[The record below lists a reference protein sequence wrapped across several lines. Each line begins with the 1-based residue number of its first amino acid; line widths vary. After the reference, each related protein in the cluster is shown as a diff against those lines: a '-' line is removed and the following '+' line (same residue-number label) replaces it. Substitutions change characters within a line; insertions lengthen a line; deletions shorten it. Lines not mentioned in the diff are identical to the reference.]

1 MAQPSVFDPVT
12 QDDIRDLL
20 TPRSA
25 PAVSIYQPAHR
36 AGPEAEQ
43 NILRY
48 KNLLSDAEAKLTEH
62 GVSNSDK
69 GGILKPARALLDRTE
84 FWRHQLDGLAVFAA
98 PDFFRVLKLPHE
110 AEELVVVGDSP
121 HVTPLLPAM
130 TQGHFY
136 ILAVSMET
144 LRLFRST
151 RHTIE
156 EVELADVPKSLAEAT
171 RYDDYQK
178 KNLQRHPTSRAGVG
192 GRTMQHG
199 HGPGDE
205 DLKVEIR
212 RYFQAVDAGVCR
224 MLSVDGAPLVV
235 AAVDYLINM
244 YRHVTDY
251 RNVVEKGIE
260 GNPDQLAARQLLERA
275 RPIVDPIF
283 HEPVLKAGDKYGR
296 VVASGLAFC
305 ELTDVL
311 SGAHT
316 GRIESL
322 LVLRGERRW
331 GVYRPEEGHAVTHDD
346 PEPTDV
352 DLVDLATRQALLHGG
367 SVYLV
372 ERNEMPCEGPM
383 AAVFRY

>member
-1 MAQPSVFDPVT
+1 MAQTSAFDPVT
-12 QDDIRDLL
+12 QDDIRELL
-20 TPRSA
+20 TTRSS

-48 KNLLSDAEAKLTEH
+48 KNLLSDAEEKLAEH
-62 GVSNSDK
+62 GVSNSAK
-69 GGILKPARALLDRTE
+69 GGILRPARALLERTE

-98 PDFFRVLKLPHE
+98 PEFFRVLKLPHE

-136 ILAVSMET
+136 ILAVSMDSIRL
-144 LRLFRST
+144 LRAT
-151 RHTIE
+151 RHT
-156 EVELADVPKSLAEAT
+156 VVDVDVPDVPKSLAEAN

-205 DLKVEIR
+205 DLKEEIK
-212 RYFQAVDAGVCR
+212 RYFQAVDSGVSR
-224 MLSVDGAPLVV
+224 ALGGDGAPLVV
-235 AAVDYLINM
+235 AAVDYLIPM

-251 RNVVEKGIE
+251 RNVVAKGIE
-260 GNPDQLAARQLLERA
+260 GNPDQLSPRQLLERA

-283 HEPVLKAGDKYGR
+283 REPVRRAGDKYGHL
-296 VVASGLAFC
+296 VGTGLASC
-305 ELTDVL
+305 ELAEVL

-322 LVLRGERRW
+322 LVSRGERRW
-331 GVYRPEEGHAVTHDD
+331 GVYVADD
-346 PEPTDV
+346 DRVETRDEPAPMDG
-352 DLVDLATRQALLHGG
+352 DLLDLATRQTLLHGG

-372 ERNEMPCEGPM
+372 ERDEMPCAGPI

>member
-1 MAQPSVFDPVT
+1 MAQTSAFDPVT

-20 TPRSA
+20 TARSA
-25 PAVSIYQPAHR
+25 PAVSIYQPSHR

-48 KNLLSDAEAKLTEH
+48 KNLLSHAEAKLAEH
-62 GVSNSDK
+62 GVSNPQK
-69 GGILKPARALLDRTE
+69 VGILQPARALLDRPE

-98 PDFFRVLKLPHE
+98 PEFFRVLKLPHE
-110 AEELVVVGDSP
+110 AEELVVVGDAP

-136 ILAVSMET
+136 MLAVSMES
-144 LRLFRST
+144 LRLLRAT
-151 RHTIE
+151 RHDVE
-156 EVELADVPKSLAEAT
+156 EIDLPDVPKSLAEAT

-205 DLKVEIR
+205 DLKEEIK

-224 MLSVDGAPLVV
+224 LLGVDGAPLVV
-235 AAVDYLINM
+235 AAVDYLIPM
-244 YRHVTDY
+244 YRHVTSY
-251 RNVVEKGIE
+251 KNVVGKGIE
-260 GNPDQLAARQLLERA
+260 GNPDQLSPRQLLERA

-283 HEPVLKAGDKYGR
+283 REPVLRAGDKYGQ
-296 VVASGLAFC
+296 VVAAGLASC
-305 ELTDVL
+305 ELPEVL
-311 SGAHT
+311 RGAHS

-322 LVLRGERRW
+322 MVARGERRW
-331 GVYRPEEGHAVTHDD
+331 GVYIADDDKVETHD
-346 PEPTDV
+346 EPAPADG
-352 DLVDLATRQALLHGG
+352 DLLDLATRQTLLHGG
-367 SVYLV
+367 SVYLM
-372 ERNEMPCEGPM
+372 EHDEMPCAGPI

>member
-1 MAQPSVFDPVT
+1 MAQTSAFDPVT

-20 TPRSA
+20 TTRSA

-48 KNLLSDAEAKLTEH
+48 KNLLSDAEAKLAEH
-62 GVSNSDK
+62 GVSNSEM
-69 GGILKPARALLDRTE
+69 GGILRPARALLDRTE
-84 FWRHQLDGLAVFAA
+84 FWRYQLDGLAVFAA
-98 PDFFRVLKLPHE
+98 PEFFRVLKLPHE
-110 AEELVVVGDSP
+110 AEELVIVGDSP

-144 LRLFRST
+144 LRLMRAT
-151 RHTIE
+151 RHDVE
-156 EVELADVPKSLAEAT
+156 EIDLPDVPRSLGEAT

-205 DLKVEIR
+205 DLKDEIR

-224 MLSVDGAPLVV
+224 LLSVDGAPVVV
-235 AAVDYLINM
+235 AAVDYLITM
-244 YRHVTDY
+244 YRHVTSY
-251 RNVVEKGIE
+251 RNVVGKGIE
-260 GNPDQLAARQLLERA
+260 GNPDQLAPRQLLERA

-283 HEPVLKAGDKYGR
+283 HEPLLKAKDKYGR
-296 VVASGLAFC
+296 MTTAGLASC
-305 ELTDVL
+305 DLPDVL
-311 SGAHT
+311 RASHA
-316 GRIESL
+316 GRTESL
-322 LVLRGERRW
+322 MVARGERRW
-331 GVYRPEEGHAVTHDD
+331 GLYVAADD
-346 PEPTDV
+346 VVEVHENPAPPDS
-352 DLVDLATRQALLHGG
+352 DLLDLATRQTLLHGG

-372 ERNEMPCEGPM
+372 EQDEMPCAGPI

>member
-1 MAQPSVFDPVT
+1 MAQTSAFDPVT

-20 TPRSA
+20 ATRSA

-36 AGPEAEQ
+36 AGPEAMQ

-48 KNLLSDAEAKLTEH
+48 KNLLSDAEAKLAKH

-98 PDFFRVLKLPHE
+98 PEFFRVLKLPHE

-144 LRLFRST
+144 FRFFRST
-151 RHTIE
+151 RHSIE
-156 EVELADVPKSLAEAT
+156 ELDLSDVPKSLAEAT

-205 DLKVEIR
+205 DLKDEIR

-224 MLSVDGAPLVV
+224 LLSVDGAPLVV
-235 AAVDYLINM
+235 AAVDYLITM

-251 RNVVEKGIE
+251 RNMVAKGIE
-260 GNPDQLAARQLLERA
+260 GSPDQLTPRQLLERS

-283 HEPVLKAGDKYGR
+283 REPVHRARDKYGH
-296 VVASGLAFC
+296 VEASGLASC
-305 ELTDVL
+305 DLPAVL
-311 SGAHT
+311 RGAHA

-322 LVLRGERRW
+322 LVPRGERRW
-331 GVYRPEEGHAVTHDD
+331 GVYRADDDRVETHDE
-346 PEPTDV
+346 PAPTDG
-352 DLVDLATRQALLHGG
+352 DLLDLATRQTLLHGG

-372 ERNEMPCEGPM
+372 ERAEMPCAGSL

>member
-1 MAQPSVFDPVT
+1 MPQTSAFDPVT

-20 TPRSA
+20 ATRSA
-25 PAVSIYQPAHR
+25 PAVSIYQPSHR

-48 KNLLSDAEAKLTEH
+48 KNLLSDAEAKLAEH

-69 GGILKPARALLDRTE
+69 DGILKPARALLDRNE

-98 PDFFRVLKLPHE
+98 PEFFRVLKLPHE

-144 LRLFRST
+144 LRFFRST
-151 RHTIE
+151 RHSIE
-156 EVELADVPKSLAEAT
+156 EVDLGDVPKSLGEAT

-205 DLKVEIR
+205 DLKEEIK

-224 MLSVDGAPLVV
+224 LLNVDGAPLVV
-235 AAVDYLINM
+235 AAVDYLIPM
-244 YRHVTDY
+244 YRHVTGY

-260 GNPDQLAARQLLERA
+260 GSPDQLSARQLLERA

-283 HEPVLKAGDKYGR
+283 HEPVLKAHDKYGR
-296 VVASGLAFC
+296 VAGSGLASC
-305 ELTDVL
+305 ELTDVVR
-311 SGAHT
+311 GAHA

-322 LVLRGERRW
+322 LVPRGERRW
-331 GVYRPEEGHAVTHDD
+331 GVYLPDDDVIMTHDD

-352 DLVDLATRQALLHGG
+352 DLIDLATRQTLLHGG

-372 ERNEMPCEGPM
+372 ERDEMPCAGPL

>member
-1 MAQPSVFDPVT
+1 MAQTSAFDPVT

-20 TPRSA
+20 ATRSA
-25 PAVSIYQPAHR
+25 PVVSIYQPSHR

-48 KNLLSDAEAKLTEH
+48 KNLLSDAETKLAQH
-62 GVSNSDK
+62 GVSNSEM
-69 GGILKPARALLDRTE
+69 GGILRPARVLLDRTE

-98 PDFFRVLKLPHE
+98 PEFFRVLKLPHE
-110 AEELVVVGDSP
+110 AEELVVVGDYP

-136 ILAVSMET
+136 ILAVSMDS
-144 LRLFRST
+144 LRLMRATTHS
-151 RHTIE
+151 IE
-156 EVELADVPKSLAEAT
+156 EVDLPDVPKSLREAT

-205 DLKVEIR
+205 DLKEEIK
-212 RYFQAVDAGVCR
+212 RYFQAVDSGVCR
-224 MLSVDGAPLVV
+224 LLSVDGAPLVV
-235 AAVDYLINM
+235 AAVDYLITM

-251 RNVVEKGIE
+251 RNVVRAGIE
-260 GNPDQLAARQLLERA
+260 GNPDQLSPRQLLERA
-275 RPIVDPIF
+275 RPIADPIF
-283 HEPVLKAGDKYGR
+283 REPLLRAKDKFGR
-296 VVASGLAFC
+296 GESAGLASC
-305 ELTDVL
+305 VLSDVL
-311 SGAHT
+311 SGAHA

-322 LVLRGERRW
+322 MVARGERRW
-331 GVYRPEEGHAVTHDD
+331 GVYVPEEATVEIHDNQAPGD
-346 PEPTDV
+346 ADV
-352 DLVDLATRQALLHGG
+352 LDLATRQTLLHGG

-372 ERNEMPCEGPM
+372 ERNEMPCGEPI

>member
-1 MAQPSVFDPVT
+1 MAQTSAFDPVT
-12 QDDIRDLL
+12 QDDIRDLIA
-20 TPRSA
+20 TRSA
-25 PAVSIYQPAHR
+25 PAVSIYQPSHR

-48 KNLLSDAEAKLTEH
+48 KNLLSDAEAKLAQH
-62 GVSNSDK
+62 GLSNSVK
-69 GGILKPARALLDRTE
+69 GGILRPARALLDRTE
-84 FWRHQLDGLAVFAA
+84 FWRHQLDGLAVFTA
-98 PDFFRVLKLPHE
+98 PEFFRVLKLPHE

-130 TQGHFY
+130 TQGYFY
-136 ILAVSMET
+136 ILAVSMES
-144 LRLFRST
+144 LRLLRAT
-151 RHTIE
+151 RHGIE
-156 EVELADVPKSLAEAT
+156 EIDVPDVPKSLGEAT

-205 DLKVEIR
+205 DLKEEIR

-224 MLSVDGAPLVV
+224 LLNLDGAPLVV
-235 AAVDYLINM
+235 AAVDYMITM
-244 YRHVTDY
+244 YRHVSGY
-251 RNVVEKGIE
+251 KNVVGTGIE
-260 GNPDQLAARQLLERA
+260 GSPDQLTPRQLLEWA

-283 HEPVLKAGDKYGR
+283 REPVVRARDKYGR
-296 VVASGLAFC
+296 MSGTGLASC
-305 ELTDVL
+305 ELGEVL
-311 SGAHT
+311 RGAHA

-322 LVLRGERRW
+322 LVPKGERRW
-331 GVYRPEEGHAVTHDD
+331 GVYLADTDTVETRD
-346 PEPTDV
+346 EPVPADI
-352 DLVDLATRQALLHGG
+352 DLLDLATRQVLLHGG

-372 ERNEMPCEGPM
+372 DRDEMPCTGPM

>member
-1 MAQPSVFDPVT
+1 MAQTSAFDPVT

-20 TPRSA
+20 APRSA
-25 PAVSIYQPAHR
+25 PAVSIYQPSHR

-48 KNLLSDAEAKLTEH
+48 KNLLSDAEAKLSQQ
-62 GVSNSDK
+62 GVGNSET
-69 GGILKPARALLDRTE
+69 GGILRPARALLDRSE

-98 PDFFRVLKLPHE
+98 PEFFRVLKLPHE
-110 AEELVVVGDSP
+110 AEELVVVGETL

-136 ILAVSMET
+136 ILAVSMDS
-144 LRLFRST
+144 LRLMRATPHS
-151 RHTIE
+151 IE
-156 EVELADVPKSLAEAT
+156 EVDITDVPRSLAEAT

-205 DLKVEIR
+205 DLKEEIK
-212 RYFQAVDAGVCR
+212 RYFQAADAGVCR
-224 MLSVDGAPLVV
+224 MLTTDGAPLVV
-235 AAVDYLINM
+235 AAVDYLITM

-251 RNVVEKGIE
+251 RNVVNKGIE
-260 GNPDQLAARQLLERA
+260 GNPDQLSPRQLLERA

-283 HEPVLKAGDKYGR
+283 REPLLKAKDKYGR
-296 VVASGLAFC
+296 SEGVGLASC
-305 ELTDVL
+305 ALLDVVR
-311 SGAHT
+311 GAHA
-316 GRIESL
+316 GRVESL
-322 LVLRGERRW
+322 MVAKGERRW
-331 GVYRPEEGHAVTHDD
+331 GVYVADADALEVHDD
-346 PEPTDV
+346 PSPGDG
-352 DLVDLATRQALLHGG
+352 DLLDLATRQSLLHGG

-372 ERNEMPCEGPM
+372 ERDEMPCAEPI

>member
-1 MAQPSVFDPVT
+1 MAQTSAFDPVT
-12 QDDIRDLL
+12 QDDIRDLIA
-20 TPRSA
+20 TRSA
-25 PAVSIYQPAHR
+25 PAVSIYQPSHR

-48 KNLLSDAEAKLTEH
+48 KNLLSDAEAKLAQH
-62 GVSNSDK
+62 GLSNSVK
-69 GGILKPARALLDRTE
+69 GGILRPARALLDRTE
-84 FWRHQLDGLAVFAA
+84 FWRHQLDGLAVFTA
-98 PDFFRVLKLPHE
+98 PEFFRVLKLPHE

-130 TQGHFY
+130 TQGYFY
-136 ILAVSMET
+136 ILAVSMES
-144 LRLFRST
+144 LRLLRAT
-151 RHTIE
+151 RHGIE
-156 EVELADVPKSLAEAT
+156 EIDVHDVPKSLGEAT

-205 DLKVEIR
+205 DLKEEIR

-224 MLSVDGAPLVV
+224 LLNLDGAPLVV
-235 AAVDYLINM
+235 AAVDYMITM
-244 YRHVTDY
+244 YRHVSGY
-251 RNVVEKGIE
+251 KNVVGTGIE
-260 GNPDQLAARQLLERA
+260 GSPDQLTPRQLLERA

-283 HEPVLKAGDKYGR
+283 REPVVRAGDKYGR
-296 VVASGLAFC
+296 MSGTGLASC
-305 ELTDVL
+305 ELGEVL
-311 SGAHT
+311 RGAHV

-322 LVLRGERRW
+322 LVPKGERRW
-331 GVYRPEEGHAVTHDD
+331 GVYLADTDTVETRD
-346 PEPTDV
+346 EPVPADI
-352 DLVDLATRQALLHGG
+352 DLLDLATRQVLLHGG

-372 ERNEMPCEGPM
+372 ERDEMPCTGPM